1 MKIAIN
7 IFYFIFTFFFAGVEP
22 SEEIVAALK
31 QGKSSELVKYFNEKA
46 ISNSYFRKR
55 KRWK

>member
-31 QGKSSELVKYFNEKA
+31 QGKSSELVKYFNV
-46 ISNSYFRKR
+46 
-55 KRWK
+55 